1 MKKVF
6 FLLVMLASSLHSL
19 TAQSGLFMPLE
30 FRKAYEK
37 GTRRP
42 DGKVAR
48 AYWQNTASYD
58 MKVTLDPYSKMLTGQ
73 ATITYTNKS
82 PDSLTN
88 IVFHAYADY
97 YKAGSIHAGFF
108 GSMNDELI
116 SDGMVV
122 DKLIVQD
129 KEIDMKDRKTVRY
142 RGTNYRVKL
151 PEKLAPGKSVQ
162 LSINWHEEIP
172 GKGFER
178 AGAID
183 STSMFVAYW
192 YPEIAVVDD
201 IDGWDQVVYDSS
213 TEFYHDISDYKV
225 EIEVPENFMLWASV
239 APDNPKEVYSKKV
252 LQRLEAA
259 RLDTAG
265 MTVYGEDDFKIKK
278 SKKTNTWKYTA
289 SGFRDFCFA
298 LSDHFI
304 WEAGLYKDEMGEY
317 FIHTAYPVAH
327 PEFGAVL
334 KTIGGSIKL
343 FHTEFPVYP
352 FPYRNFTIFNGLQGG
367 GMEFPGMA
375 NDEEVSGAE
384 YSQWTGRTITDYEAN
399 FGLSLH
405 EMCHMYF
412 PFLMGINEKKYAW
425 MDEGMANFAEYFNG
439 EGDYSYDNDN
449 SYLAS
454 QYVCPPMVPSY
465 TQPQVSGINSYTIG
479 SRSYQA
485 LYELL
490 GKDMFLQC
498 MKVYIDTWKNKHPTP
513 YDFMFSF
520 NTTSGQD
527 LNWFWQKWYFDWGYP
542 DIGIESY
549 QNGELLI
556 KNEGRKPIPFR
567 IEYVY
572 EDDSTKTE
580 DVKTGVWKSS
590 DTFKVQVPD
599 FQKVKTIR
607 LYSAMG
613 GDVVKENNVWSR

>member
-1 MKKVF
+1 
-6 FLLVMLASSLHSL
+6 MLASSLHPL

-30 FRKAYEK
+30 FRNAYEK

-58 MKVTLDPYSKMLTGQ
+58 IKVTLDPYSKVLTGQ

-82 PDSLTN
+82 PDSLAN

-97 YKAGSIHAGFF
+97 YKAGSNHAGFF

-162 LSINWHEEIP
+162 ISINWHEEIP

-213 TEFYHDISDYKV
+213 TEFYHDVSDYKV

-252 LQRLEAA
+252 LQRIETA

-265 MTVYGEDDFKIKK
+265 MTIYGEDDFKIKK

-298 LSDHFI
+298 LSDHFV
-304 WEAGLYKDEMGEY
+304 WEAGLYKDDMGEY

-334 KTIGGSIKL
+334 KTIGGAIKL

-352 FPYRNFTIFNGLQGG
+352 FPFRNFTIFNGLQGG

-375 NDEEVSGAE
+375 NDAESSGAE
-384 YSQWTGRTITDYEAN
+384 YSQWTGRKVTDYEAN

-513 YDFMFSF
+513 YDFMFTF
-520 NTTSGQD
+520 NTVSGQD

-549 QNGELLI
+549 QNGELMV

-572 EDDSTKTE
+572 EDDTTKTE
-580 DVKTGVWKSS
+580 EVKTGVWKSS
-590 DTFKVQVPD
+590 DIFKVQVPD

-613 GDVVKENNVWSR
+613 GDVVSGNNVWSR